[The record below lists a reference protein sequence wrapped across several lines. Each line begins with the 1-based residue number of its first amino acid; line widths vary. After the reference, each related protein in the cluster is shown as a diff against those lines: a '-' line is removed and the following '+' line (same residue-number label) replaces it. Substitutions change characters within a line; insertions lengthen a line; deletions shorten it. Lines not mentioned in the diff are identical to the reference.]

1 MYHSTGG
8 LHPLSGEAVSTLL
21 SGLSTLGLSSLARL
35 VARHPSRRTTS
46 YPALQ
51 LIDPSPKLYDHQLL
65 LGDGCLLLGDH
76 RQQGL
81 PICAIEVR
89 YNLHYS
95 LMTRLLT

>member
-35 VARHPSRRTTS
+35 VARHPSRRATS

-89 YNLHYS
+89 SNLHYS

>member
-1 MYHSTGG
+1 MS
-8 LHPLSGEAVSTLL
+8 PLL
-21 SGLSTLGLSSLARL
+21 SRLPALGLSSLARL
-35 VARHPSRRTTS
+35 VARHPSRRATS

-76 RQQGL
+76 CQQGL

-89 YNLHYS
+89 SVLHYS

>member
-35 VARHPSRRTTS
+35 VARHPSRRAMG
-46 YPALQ
+46 YPAFQ

-65 LGDGCLLLGDH
+65 LGDHC
-76 RQQGL
+76 QQGL

-89 YNLHYS
+89 SNLHYS